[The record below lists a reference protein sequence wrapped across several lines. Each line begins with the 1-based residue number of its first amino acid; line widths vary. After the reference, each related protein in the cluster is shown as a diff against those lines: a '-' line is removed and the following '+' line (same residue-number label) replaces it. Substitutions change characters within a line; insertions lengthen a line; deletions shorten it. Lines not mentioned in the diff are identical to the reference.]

1 MTITINYYPKKTK
14 RFSIGLG
21 QDVGSLRSMVNMLQV
36 FVINSPIQKKL
47 IKRLSWRMSDQTLH
61 KKYLKILSSSPVR
74 ATVKDLSIEYKKLK
88 HTNASPNIRG
98 ILQGIMDGQKYA
110 RDRNNNLLLD
120 PEGKPYKLS
129 MRSWAIRNFISL
141 AISLGFL
148 NWNRV
153 NGDITLTAFGYQLA
167 TAKHFSTEELTND
180 ETKLFTRAFISLPY
194 AVGFMRTL
202 KNTPNGLNKFELG
215 EKFGFAGEE
224 GFVSFG
230 SKIFIDALK
239 EAYRKNDEKLAKTIN
254 SNWESTSDKYI
265 RSLASLLGK
274 LNFVHTSKQK
284 IKYKDEEQKDRSFK
298 ISIYSLTGLGRQA
311 LGYALGL
318 SSHPRSKKNIIWDM
332 LATKGSQ
339 QTYIRTVRALILK
352 ELSESRY
359 LTAELLATRI
369 NNNRINSKRVLNGEL
384 VTADEIIDHITGLNG
399 IGLEITSSHRGF
411 ILKDK
416 ISDFEIPVLATDLPH
431 KDNVIKQQDELRP
444 MLKHVNHKYLQLVE
458 LAFESSRNSEYS
470 QFETLTMELVLKYL
484 DFSGKSLGGANKPDG
499 IAWDPLGNFL
509 IFDTKA
515 YKHGYT
521 LSNNTDRVARYIN
534 DVRDK
539 DIQRISRWWQSIPTY
554 IDVKNKLQFVY
565 ISGSFTGHY
574 LRLLNDLRSRTRAK
588 GGLVTVE
595 KLLLTTERY
604 LAEADYTHKELFDDW
619 MDDNI
624 EHEEYFYSLQDALK

>member
-1 MTITINYYPKKTK
+1 
-14 RFSIGLG
+14 
-21 QDVGSLRSMVNMLQV
+21 
-36 FVINSPIQKKL
+36 
-47 IKRLSWRMSDQTLH
+47 
-61 KKYLKILSSSPVR
+61 
-74 ATVKDLSIEYKKLK
+74 
-88 HTNASPNIRG
+88 
-98 ILQGIMDGQKYA
+98 
-110 RDRNNNLLLD
+110 
-120 PEGKPYKLS
+120 
-129 MRSWAIRNFISL
+129 
-141 AISLGFL
+141 
-148 NWNRV
+148 
-153 NGDITLTAFGYQLA
+153 
-167 TAKHFSTEELTND
+167 
-180 ETKLFTRAFISLPY
+180 
-194 AVGFMRTL
+194 
-202 KNTPNGLNKFELG
+202 
-215 EKFGFAGEE
+215 
-224 GFVSFG
+224 
-230 SKIFIDALK
+230 
-239 EAYRKNDEKLAKTIN
+239 
-254 SNWESTSDKYI
+254 
-265 RSLASLLGK
+265 
-274 LNFVHTSKQK
+274 
-284 IKYKDEEQKDRSFK
+284 
-298 ISIYSLTGLGRQA
+298 
-311 LGYALGL
+311 
-318 SSHPRSKKNIIWDM
+318 M